1 MSSANRNTFITFEEC
16 CIINLHWA
24 PWGLFP
30 STVRYNIELG
40 DRLSIDYLNSY
51 NRAAWEIFIFA
62 QTSIEVLSVTIRV
75 PGTHSF
81 VTKPRPGNL
90 SAQLRLKDCHTSFQK
105 GICHSFRSLGLSPLI
120 LSLYRDRELGDRQ
133 VIVHSNFNELGC
145 VGNLHV
151 RHFQARIE
159 VHLTWSLL

>member
-1 MSSANRNTFITFEEC
+1 MFSKQTEVPLTWVYQKGVHVSSVIRNTFITFEEC

-24 PWGLFP
+24 PWGLSP
-30 STVRYNIELG
+30 PTVRYNIELG

-81 VTKPRPGNL
+81 VTKPRPGNPL
-90 SAQLRLKDCHTSFQK
+90 LAQLRLKDCHTSSKREFA
-105 GICHSFRSLGLSPLI
+105 IHSGLWGFPP
-120 LSLYRDRELGDRQ
+120 
-133 VIVHSNFNELGC
+133 
-145 VGNLHV
+145 
-151 RHFQARIE
+151 
-159 VHLTWSLL
+159 

>member
-1 MSSANRNTFITFEEC
+1 MFSKQPEVLLTWVIKGVHVSSAIGNTFITFEEC

-62 QTSIEVLSVTIRV
+62 QPSIEVLSVTIRV

-120 LSLYRDRELGDRQ
+120 YRYIVIESWETGRSLSIPTLM
-133 VIVHSNFNELGC
+133 N
-145 VGNLHV
+145 
-151 RHFQARIE
+151 
-159 VHLTWSLL
+159 

>member
-1 MSSANRNTFITFEEC
+1 MSSALRNTFITFEEC
-16 CIINLHWA
+16 CIIYSLGGF
-24 PWGLFP
+24 PPPLF
-30 STVRYNIELG
+30 VKHRIG
-40 DRLSIDYLNSY
+40 RLSIDYLNSY

-120 LSLYRDRELGDRQ
+120 YRYIVIESWETGRSLSIPTLM
-133 VIVHSNFNELGC
+133 N
-145 VGNLHV
+145 
-151 RHFQARIE
+151 
-159 VHLTWSLL
+159 

>member
-1 MSSANRNTFITFEEC
+1 MSSAIRNTFITFEEC
-16 CIINLHWA
+16 CIIYSLGPLGAFPLHCS
-24 PWGLFP
+24 L
-30 STVRYNIELG
+30 NIELG

-120 LSLYRDRELGDRQ
+120 YRYIVIESWETGRSLSIPTLM
-133 VIVHSNFNELGC
+133 N
-145 VGNLHV
+145 
-151 RHFQARIE
+151 
-159 VHLTWSLL
+159 